1 MLLVDLML
9 QPEPVAGRR
18 RAWPAAAARIAAAPA
33 ARPGL
38 PPVCHPGGRQLPPR
52 LAGVTPAPVPRPTA
66 RILVVDA
73 ADRLLLLAFS
83 ESDEGAAVSWI
94 TPGGAVNDGETLAAA
109 AVRELAEETG
119 QLLAADAI
127 GPAVA
132 TCSGE
137 WSAGSQVFLASDS
150 YFFARVPAFVV
161 DFSGQEPLERS
172 IITGH
177 RWWTLAELEDA
188 AERIFPADLAGLLR
202 DLLASGVPAEPVQLA
217 WTEAGS

>member
-1 MLLVDLML
+1 
-9 QPEPVAGRR
+9 
-18 RAWPAAAARIAAAPA
+18 
-33 ARPGL
+33 
-38 PPVCHPGGRQLPPR
+38 
-52 LAGVTPAPVPRPTA
+52 VTPAPVPRPTA

-119 QLLAADAI
+119 HLLAADAI
-127 GPAVA
+127 GPVVA

-137 WSAGSQVFLASDS
+137 WSAGSQVFLATDS

-172 IITGH
+172 IISGH
-177 RWWTLAELEDA
+177 RWWALAELEDA
-188 AERIFPADLAGLLR
+188 AERIFPAGLAGLLR
-202 DLLASGVPAEPVQLA
+202 ELLASGVPAEPVQLA